1 MIMKKRVLKCMQNI
15 GCEYD
20 VSQEET
26 LLEVFENSIM
36 FITFIVELEKEFAVT
51 IPDDYLMI
59 SYFQTIEDVCGVLD
73 ELVAGK

>member
-1 MIMKKRVLKCMQNI
+1 MQNI

-26 LLEVFENSIM
+26 LLEVLENSIM
-36 FITFIVELEKEFAVT
+36 FITFIVELEKEFAVI